1 MLLTFF
7 SRKEETFIFKAFV
20 VVVTFEKQLILY
32 ILRVL
37 AFQKMEQ
44 IVQRVPV
51 LPSAHWFPHTVGHE
65 HCASIGVLCLLDSMT
80 QCWCLVGNG
89 SP

>member
-20 VVVTFEKQLILY
+20 VVVVVTFEKQLILY

-37 AFQKMEQ
+37 ALQKMEQ
-44 IVQRVPV
+44 IAQRVPV
-51 LPSAHWFPHTVGHE
+51 LPSAHRFPDTDGHE

-80 QCWCLVGNG
+80 QC
-89 SP
+89 